1 MTEHVLDASTAVAWY
16 LPQRFSLDARKW
28 QRDMLE
34 QRVRFV
40 VPRLHYWEVANVLR
54 KYVRRLEV
62 PPAEAEH
69 IYSLHLEA
77 PMETAEPDPGQV
89 LEVALKYDTTAYDA
103 VYIALSLSRNMPL
116 VTAERATTGWVAK
129 LGDLARPL
137 GEP

>member
-1 MTEHVLDASTAVAWY
+1 
-16 LPQRFSLDARKW
+16 
-28 QRDMLE
+28 MLE
-34 QRVRFV
+34 NRVRFV

-54 KYVRRLEV
+54 KYARRQEIQ
-62 PPAEAEH
+62 PAEAEN

-77 PMETAEPDPGQV
+77 PLETAEPDPGQV

-116 VTAERATTGWVAK
+116 VTAERATTGWVSR
-129 LGDLARPL
+129 LGKLARPL